1 MTHGDQASL
10 FPDGSDGLRLP
21 ELWLQH
27 DGPDADVVV
36 STRMRLAR
44 NVEGFHFKSRFKDG
58 ESERLEAYLR
68 QVLLDTE
75 PRFRY
80 HSMNALTST
89 EREVMFERHLVS
101 REHVGDEQPRGV
113 AFAPDGRT
121 SVMVNEEDHL
131 RIQAFAPGL
140 DLESV
145 DEVVNAL
152 DDELAGRVR
161 YCFDARFGYR
171 TSCPTNTGTGLRTS
185 VMMHLPALAL
195 RPSGKAQRKGRD
207 RDLVRMR
214 NAAEELGLTVRGLFG
229 ESSRAEG
236 DFFQISNQVTLGRS
250 PGQTVKD
257 VRELVKLVV
266 DWERSNRDAHLRD
279 DPGKLDDH
287 VWRAWGLLTHARR
300 ISSAEAL
307 SQLSA
312 LRLGAQLGI
321 FHEVR
326 TPVIQ
331 ALMVNLRP
339 AHLQLRAE
347 RDLEPDERDELR
359 ARMIRDALSDKSR

>member
-1 MTHGDQASL
+1 MSFGDQASL
-10 FPDGSDGLRLP
+10 FPDGPNGLHLP
-21 ELWLQH
+21 ELWLQQE
-27 DGPDADVVV
+27 GPEADVVV

-44 NVEGFHFKSRFKDG
+44 NVEGFHFKSRFKEG

-68 QVLLDTE
+68 EVLLEAE

-80 HSMNALTST
+80 HSMPALSST

-131 RIQAFAPGL
+131 RIQAFAPGF

-145 DEVVNAL
+145 DQRVNAL
-152 DDELAGRVR
+152 DDDVAGRVR

-195 RPSGKAQRKGRD
+195 RPAGNTKGRD

-250 PGQTVKD
+250 PAQTLQD

-266 DWERSNRDAHLRD
+266 EWERSNREAHLRD
-279 DPGKLDDH
+279 DPGRLDDH

-300 ISSAEAL
+300 LSSSEAL
-307 SQLSA
+307 SHLSA
-312 LRLGAQLGI
+312 LRLGAQLDI

-331 ALMVNLRP
+331 SLMVNLRP

-347 RDLEPDERDELR
+347 RELEPDERDELR
-359 ARMIRDALSDKSR
+359 ARLIRDALGSSTR